1 VAFGH
6 RGYDGITPI
15 YKLGDKRTFKILPD
29 DQGRNKMNFVQWW
42 ETDIWWNRF
51 REVMPDLKYIYFTGG
66 EPFLVPGMAQC
77 LDLLIEA
84 GLAADIRLRFDT
96 NLSVINNKILE
107 KLDKFKAV
115 QLCIS
120 IDDTEE
126 RYDFI
131 RFPGNYNTFI
141 TNLARLKQ
149 TNIKIE
155 YISSCIG
162 IGSIYAIPRVCAV
175 AEENGIRPEFR
186 YLEGPEWLDLRY
198 LPAAAKKEII
208 AKYEAL
214 GTERPASAKWHEAI
228 IKLLNKYMD
237 DSYTNYN
244 HLNDFVKYMDILDHQ
259 RGTDWRVTIADTYEL
274 LQRHCPNLENL

>member
-1 VAFGH
+1 
-6 RGYDGITPI
+6 
-15 YKLGDKRTFKILPD
+15 
-29 DQGRNKMNFVQWW
+29 MNFVQWW

-51 REVMPDLKYIYFTGG
+51 QEVMPDLKYIYFTGG

-107 KLDKFKAV
+107 KLDKFKEV
-115 QLCIS
+115 ILCIS
-120 IDDTEE
+120 IDDVAE

-131 RFPGNYNTFI
+131 RFPGTYSTFT

-149 TNIKIE
+149 TNIQIE

-175 AEENGIRPEFR
+175 ADANGVRPEFR
-186 YLEGPEWLDLRY
+186 YLEGPDWLDLRY
-198 LPAAAKKEII
+198 LPSSAKKEIML
-208 AKYEAL
+208 KYL
-214 GTERPASAKWHEAI
+214 DMINDTPSHAKWFKSI

-237 DSYTNYN
+237 DSYTNIK
-244 HLNDFVKYMDILDHQ
+244 HLNDFVKYMDILDRQ
-259 RGTDWRVTIADTYEL
+259 RGTAWRTTIPDTYEL
-274 LQRHCPNLENL
+274 LKTHCPTLENL